1 MSQNKNIVLVGFM
14 GSGKTTVGKVLSHV
28 LGYDFID
35 TDHIVV
41 QNEKADIPSI
51 FDIKGEK
58 YFRKVETTALKQ
70 GMAGQDCV
78 VSTGGGIVTTP
89 ENTEILRRGIVIYLE
104 ATPRQIYDHIKNDH
118 TRPLL
123 KEKDVYGTICTML
136 ERRQELYK
144 QVAHYSVN
152 VDDKTPEEICALI
165 LDYIK

>member
-14 GSGKTTVGKVLSHV
+14 GSGKTTVGKVLSHA

-35 TDHIVV
+35 TDHLVV
-41 QNEKADIPSI
+41 QNEKIDIPSI
-51 FDIKGEK
+51 FDLKGEN
-58 YFRKVETTALKQ
+58 YFRKAEMTVLEQ

-89 ENTEILRRGIVIYLE
+89 ENTEVLRRGTVIYLE
-104 ATPRQIYDHIKNDH
+104 ATPKQIYDHIKNDH

-123 KEKDVYGTICTML
+123 KEKDVYGTICAML
-136 ERRQELYK
+136 ERRQGLYK

-152 VDDKTPEEICALI
+152 VDCKTPEEICVLI
-165 LDYIK
+165 LEQIK